1 MKFRRKS
8 TEPVAEELE
17 GTVEAPAEAPV
28 ADGQE
33 ADPTGPAERPADAD
47 ELADDDEV
55 ERLDLGSLLI
65 EPEADRELRLQVD
78 EATGEV
84 QAVML
89 AGPDGA
95 VELRAFAAPRNGDLW
110 STVRPQ
116 IAAEMAQRGG
126 TATEREG
133 RFGTELVCQLP
144 VQMRGRQRRHPA
156 LAHHRASTARAG
168 CCARTLL
175 GRPAL
180 EPDGAEAWEDAIA
193 RSSYAGATARCRSAS
208 RCRSCCRPTPVASTP
223 RPPEPRRLDA
233 CPRRA
238 ACDARS
244 ASGPAPRTSTPATC
258 AAPTPRPACSG
269 SPTRRTVS
277 GCACA
282 APCARSRCAPAAASR
297 RWRPSCSTA
306 PA

>member
-17 GTVEAPAEAPV
+17 GTVEAPVEAPV

-65 EPEADRELRLQVD
+65 EPEATRELRLQVD
-78 EATGEV
+78 ESTGEV

-126 TATEREG
+126 TASEREG

-144 VQMRGRQRRHPA
+144 VQMEDGSAATQPSRIMGINGPRWMLR
-156 LAHHRASTARAG
+156 
-168 CCARTLL
+168 CTLL

-180 EPDGAEAWEDAIA
+180 EPDGAEAWEESILKVVVRRGD
-193 RSSYAGATARCRSAS
+193 GAM
-208 RCRSCCRPTPVASTP
+208 PVGDP
-223 RPPEPRRLDA
+223 LPVVLPP
-233 CPRRA
+233 
-238 ACDARS
+238 DARRVD
-244 ASGPAPRTSTPATC
+244 P
-258 AAPTPRPACSG
+258 PTA
-269 SPTRRTVS
+269 
-277 GCACA
+277 
-282 APCARSRCAPAAASR
+282 
-297 RWRPSCSTA
+297 
-306 PA
+306 